1 LHFELNLEATLNLVT
16 AARTA
21 RAVSLG
27 VWLGC
32 SVMVFVAAPIVFE
45 KLDRSKA
52 GEVVGAILHAAALL
66 TAGLAV
72 VALIAE
78 GVILAKDSTV
88 RSWLRY
94 LPPLALAGACVIL
107 LVLIFWIGP
116 RIEDLREQI
125 GQFTAANENTA
136 ERLLFR
142 KLHGASM
149 GLSLLQTIFVAV
161 AFVAGLL

>member
-1 LHFELNLEATLNLVT
+1 MTLL
-16 AARTA
+16 AISRTL

-32 SVMVFVAAPIVFE
+32 SIMVFVAAPIVFE

-72 VALIAE
+72 AALIAE
-78 GVILAKDSTV
+78 CVILAKDSTV
-88 RSWLRY
+88 RSWRRY
-94 LPPLALAGACVIL
+94 LPPLALGGAIAIL
-107 LVLIFWIGP
+107 LVLIFWLGP
-116 RIEDLREQI
+116 HIEALRDQI
-125 GQFTAANENTA
+125 GQFTVANENSP

-161 AFVAGLL
+161 ALVFAAYAPGNLDQETH